1 LIPSACG
8 RLSLPHSQTLVQKI
22 LDGPRATHTLQA
34 AQMLA
39 QAPQAMQLRYLQ
51 TLTAIASDKSSTII
65 FPMPMD
71 LINSTANRVKRPT
84 QN

>member
-1 LIPSACG
+1 
-8 RLSLPHSQTLVQKI
+8 
-22 LDGPRATHTLQA
+22 
-34 AQMLA
+34 
-39 QAPQAMQLRYLQ
+39 MQLRYLQ